1 MAEINKI
8 VEISE
13 QIKALKDI
21 TFGEIFSQQLKAS
34 KIPFPEKFEH
44 YIEKLIE
51 NAGFTSASSFSIH
64 SATPEEDGWHI
75 NISGQ
80 PFSYFELDD
89 QAHKFD
95 SNGNL
100 DLVVPKKEG
109 EPFFWTKFLWAPY
122 DETLPEG
129 YTKPEDS
136 QYFNSILNSFEFPD
150 KNSSNAQMGHVEVGY
165 LLVSPTGIFF
175 DSIRTFIKGSLNSG
189 YTISHL
195 LPNFTYTIGNEE
207 YTTDESGIITIST
220 EKMFEIVNTFDH
232 EISALDVEA
241 KYNGRLKDHVQ
252 KNIDISFNNSFE
264 INPMNVNILK
274 PQDFSSAYT
283 NVMYTPLEVEFLG
296 NTTTLQHGEHIDIS
310 INFNT
315 VEKLKSIKANATDK
329 IKIKNIFKY
338 PWKKEFQFSN
348 DISNILDKDYLI
360 NLVRQGS
367 LNLSGLNIKFLG
379 NTYTS
384 SYNASRAISK
394 FDNVA
399 PSKEFLESVN
409 ENTTEIHATIEDTFE
424 YPWNKTIPTS
434 SYNEILDRNYLVT
447 NNSISLNGFNSTNNT
462 YRLYVNNNNL
472 LNYKFNNENVEING
486 SELNIPVDKVYAYL
500 KNKANN
506 QIDFAIDI
514 NSDYYNKTISVS
526 DIVTSTD
533 ISNYLQ
539 RNSDNTF
546 TNSARIKKVKAY
558 TIDKNDSVVYNFPE
572 EETFDA
578 DKILPI
584 NVRFNKKINDGSN
597 VSIGIADDD
606 CTNNVF
612 LEFPLTTVSANTMP
626 YYYFES
632 HNVSY
637 RNKPLIES
645 YGLDSYP
652 TLKQYIIDNYEIVS
666 LHGNKYALH
675 ADDSLNHTLVVD
687 DKINNELLFSSSL
700 TASLVRKDDTNNE
713 YFRKDNIAFESSS
726 LLGNVNLASSIS
738 SALTALGK
746 NYDATKN
753 GFNFTKLENLYYD
766 GMALDLDSAKD
777 ITDGSSKFVGMKTL
791 YFMHE
796 SNSQPEE
803 LINSNEKI
811 TAINSLKVYFSS
823 NGSSSHIVVN
833 YNTESVSNKVVDK
846 EVQQSGISGI
856 LYGYD
861 LNNLMD
867 FL

>member
-1 MAEINKI
+1 MAETNKI

-13 QIKALKDI
+13 HIKALKDI
-21 TFGEIFSQQLKAS
+21 TFGEIFTQQLKVS

-51 NAGFTSASSFSIH
+51 NANFTSVSSFSIH

-75 NISGQ
+75 SISGQ

-89 QAHKFD
+89 QAHKFNAD
-95 SNGNL
+95 GNL
-100 DLVVPKKEG
+100 DLVIPKKEG

-136 QYFNSILNSFEFPD
+136 QYFNSILNQFEFPD
-150 KNSSNAQMGHVEVGY
+150 KNSENAKKGYVEVGH
-165 LLVSPTGIFF
+165 LLVSATGIFF
-175 DSIRTFIKGSLNSG
+175 DSLSTRLNGNLNSG

-195 LPNFTYTIGNEE
+195 LPNFTYIIGDEE
-207 YTTDESGIITIST
+207 YVADASGIITIST
-220 EKMFEIVNTFDH
+220 EKMFGIVNTFDH

-241 KYNGRLKDHVQ
+241 KYNGKLKDHIQ
-252 KNIDISFNNSFE
+252 KNGEILFSNNFE
-264 INPMNVNILK
+264 INPTNVDILK
-274 PQDFSSAYT
+274 PQDFSSTYT

-296 NTTTLQHGEHIDIS
+296 STTTLQHGEHIDIS
-310 INFNT
+310 VNFDT
-315 VEKLKSIKANATDK
+315 VEKLKSIKAEANDK
-329 IKIKNIFKY
+329 IKIKNTFKY

-367 LNLSGLNIKFLG
+367 LSLSGLNIKFLG
-379 NTYTS
+379 KTYTS
-384 SYNASRAISK
+384 PYNASHAISK

-409 ENTTEIHATIEDTFE
+409 ENTTEIHATIEDTFQ

-434 SYNEILDRNYLVT
+434 SYNEILDRNYLIT
-447 NNSISLNGFNSTNNT
+447 NNTISPNGFNSSNNT

-472 LNYKFNNENVEING
+472 LNYKLNNENVTING

-506 QIDFAIDI
+506 QIDFTIDI

-526 DIVTSTD
+526 DVVTSTD
-533 ISNYLQ
+533 ISSYLQ
-539 RNSDNTF
+539 RNSGNTF
-546 TNSARIKKVKAY
+546 TNSAKIKKVKAY
-558 TIDKNDSVVYNFPE
+558 TIDKNDSVTYNLPE
-572 EETFDA
+572 EKTFDA

-584 NVRFNKKINDGSN
+584 NVRFNKKINDGGD

-666 LHGNKYALH
+666 SHGNKYAIH

-687 DKINNELLFSSSL
+687 EKINNELLFSSSL
-700 TASLVRKDDTNNE
+700 STSLVRKDDTNNE
-713 YFRKDNIAFESSS
+713 YFRKDHIIFESSS
-726 LLGNVNLASSIS
+726 LLRHTNLASSMH

-746 NYDATKN
+746 TYDCTKN
-753 GFNFTKLENLYYD
+753 GFNFAKLENLYYD

-777 ITDGSSKFVGMKTL
+777 ITDGSSKFIGMTTL

-796 SNSQPEE
+796 SSSEPVE

-833 YNTESVSNKVVDK
+833 YNTESASNKVVDK
-846 EVQQSGISGI
+846 EVQESGISGI

-861 LNNLMD
+861 LDNLMD
-867 FL
+867 TL